1 MGLYTTFSQGK
12 LLGTISQWVKAQNKL
27 RSAKKKSKKMVKPL
41 TWIELRSYNFKFL
54 DKRLYETDKIYLYV
68 CHDQSD

>member
-1 MGLYTTFSQGK
+1 
-12 LLGTISQWVKAQNKL
+12 
-27 RSAKKKSKKMVKPL
+27 MVKPL